1 MPSRPKKARP
11 QERYVPPL
19 LRFWRDFTHWIE
31 GETGL
36 PAEEQL
42 GRTLYAGI
50 EGRERPELARRL
62 FRKAT
67 SSRGENDRMRDLWT
81 LCERVRK
88 HLAIIVARVIDDPS
102 NRCRCPAEGSAG
114 CSCNQ
119 DFNVQIA
126 RPMQMYRLAGPITR
140 AFAKRQGPWTLY
152 EENLYAVELDVVR
165 ELSFTFADLA
175 PAVRRLEIE
184 ARRRRGA
191 SREIRLRTP
200 EPPGGG

>member
-1 MPSRPKKARP
+1 MPSRLKKARP

-19 LRFWRDFTHWIE
+19 LRFWRDFTLWIE

-50 EGRERPELARRL
+50 EGRERPERARRL

-81 LCERVRK
+81 LCERVGK
-88 HLAIIVARVIDDPS
+88 HLAIIVGRVIDDPT

-114 CSCNQ
+114 CSCDQ
-119 DFNVQIA
+119 DFNVQLA
-126 RPMQMYRLAGPITR
+126 RAMQMYRLAGPITT
-140 AFAKRQGPWTLY
+140 AFAKGQGPWTVY
-152 EENLYAVELDVVR
+152 EENLHAVELDVVR
-165 ELSFTFADLA
+165 ELSFTFPDLA

-184 ARRRRGA
+184 ARRRRVA
-191 SREIRLRTP
+191 SWALRRRVP
-200 EPPGGG
+200 EPPRGG